1 MAIKRTFVD
10 KVKASGSKTP
20 TPTMVQGTLNNSSLK
35 NLRPDVRENPVR
47 TVNAESAKTLR
58 GTQLPQGMQLPITI
72 GPLQR
77 NRNNGQT
84 GLFQPKENDPYLEG
98 QAAYEKMLQSNAAAL
113 KAELEKVYGEMIG
126 GINTGYD
133 RSANNAYVQYR
144 QGQKALPEQLSQ
156 YGLNGG
162 ASESANLKLQAA
174 YGTNLANN
182 EYNRNSALSD
192 VRQDKISRYADID
205 ANTNSAIAEAYLQNM
220 NNSIAWK
227 QDQQDR
233 ADAKAKEAEAKA
245 LQKEVDNW
253 NNKVMANVL
262 KRTAQGYEVE
272 TWTESN
278 GKIHYRIV
286 GNNKKIAAEQNKAA
300 QALLNQSMS
309 LADAGYTVSLKDGGL
324 IATGKKNLTSGN
336 SSGGSSGFGS
346 SGGSNSLPNLGDD
359 DKGNSSGKKK
369 NGRNSEGG
377 SAYKIMQ
384 TNIANYQL
392 KGQVTDQ
399 QLDSF
404 DDQIEALYRS
414 GKITRAERKNLL
426 AML

>member
-20 TPTMVQGTLNNSSLK
+20 TPTMVQGTLNNSSVK
-35 NLRPDVRENPVR
+35 NLRPDVRETPVR
-47 TVNAESAKTLR
+47 TVNVESAKTLG
-58 GTQLPQGMQLPITI
+58 GTQLPSNMQLPTMLVDH
-72 GPLQR
+72 LQR
-77 NRNNGQT
+77 NRDTKPVNGV
-84 GLFQPKENDPYLEG
+84 FQPKEETDPYSEG

-113 KAELEKVYGEMIG
+113 KAELEKVYGEMMG

-309 LADAGYTVSLKDGGL
+309 LVDAGYTVSLKDGGL

-336 SSGGSSGFGS
+336 SSGGGSGSGGS
-346 SGGSNSLPNLGDD
+346 SGLAPAKDTKSTSKKDKTKKADD
-359 DKGNSSGKKK
+359 LNYGKVLLYTKTNASKMISDPYSVVTDLKKK
-369 NGRNSEGG
+369 IKSGYFTE
-377 SAYKIMQ
+377 AE
-384 TNIANYQL
+384 ANAIYAKMPSL
-392 KGQVTDQ
+392 K
-399 QLDSF
+399 
-404 DDQIEALYRS
+404 
-414 GKITRAERKNLL
+414 K
-426 AML
+426 

>member
-233 ADAKAKEAEAKA
+233 ADVKAKEAEAKA

-278 GKIHYRIV
+278 GKLHYRIV
-286 GNNKKIAAEQNKAA
+286 GNNKKAAKAQYEAA
-300 QALLNQSMS
+300 QALLNQSMA
-309 LADAGYTVSLKDGGL
+309 LADAGYSVSLKDGGL
-324 IATGKKNLTSGN
+324 ITTSKKNLTSGN
-336 SSGGSSGFGS
+336 SSGGGSGSGS
-346 SGGSNSLPNLGDD
+346 SRGLAPAKNTKNTSNKGKTKKADDLNYGKVLLYTKTNASKMISDPYSVVKDLKSKIKSGYFTEAEANAVYAKMPSL
-359 DKGNSSGKKK
+359 KK
-369 NGRNSEGG
+369 
-377 SAYKIMQ
+377 
-384 TNIANYQL
+384 
-392 KGQVTDQ
+392 
-399 QLDSF
+399 
-404 DDQIEALYRS
+404 
-414 GKITRAERKNLL
+414 
-426 AML
+426 

>member
-233 ADAKAKEAEAKA
+233 ADVKAKEAEAKA

-278 GKIHYRIV
+278 GKLHYRIV
-286 GNNKKIAAEQNKAA
+286 GNNKKAAKAQYEAA
-300 QALLNQSMS
+300 QALLNQSMA
-309 LADAGYTVSLKDGGL
+309 LADAGYSVSLKDGGL
-324 IATGKKNLTSGN
+324 ITTSKKNLTSGN
-336 SSGGSSGFGS
+336 SSGSSRGLAPAKNTKNTSNKGKTKKADDLNYGKVLLYTKTNAS
-346 SGGSNSLPNLGDD
+346 KMISDPYSVVKDLESKIKSGYFTEAEANAVYAKMPSL
-359 DKGNSSGKKK
+359 KK
-369 NGRNSEGG
+369 
-377 SAYKIMQ
+377 
-384 TNIANYQL
+384 
-392 KGQVTDQ
+392 
-399 QLDSF
+399 
-404 DDQIEALYRS
+404 
-414 GKITRAERKNLL
+414 
-426 AML
+426 